1 MNWGPD
7 RDKAGGPELQSDN
20 EILRSAQND
29 MGDRAQKD
37 TDGSEARANI
47 AIVGG
52 GGHVGFP
59 LALAFADKG
68 LRVILYDTNPEVLD
82 TISSGKPPYFEK
94 GAQALL
100 DRALANGKL
109 SFSTHASS
117 VAAAPT
123 VIITIGTP
131 VDEFMNPVLRVI
143 GDCIDELLPYLSDEH
158 FVILRSTVYPGT
170 TQWLHNYLR
179 SRGKRALVAFCPERV
194 VQGFAIE
201 EISQHPQIISGT
213 TPEAETEA
221 ELVFS
226 LISPEVVRLTP
237 MEAEFAKLFSNA
249 YRYVHFAVANQF
261 YMMASSAGVDY
272 YRVLEGMKKNYPRAK
287 DLPGAGFA
295 SGPCLVK
302 DTMQLA
308 AFFNNQFTLG
318 HAAMLVN
325 EGMAYYVVDRLARQL
340 DLSQSVVGL
349 LGMAFKADSD
359 DIRASLS
366 YKLKKILKFRAKGV
380 LTTDPHV
387 GDDLELLPL
396 EDVLRQSDALVLCV
410 PHGAYR
416 GLRTGQTPVV
426 DVWNYLPDAVLI

>member
-1 MNWGPD
+1 M
-7 RDKAGGPELQSDN
+7 KVGGEDLQADIS
-20 EILRSAQND
+20 
-29 MGDRAQKD
+29 
-37 TDGSEARANI
+37 
-47 AIVGG
+47 IVGG

-59 LALAFADKG
+59 LALSFADKG
-68 LRVILYDTNPEVLD
+68 LRVVIYDTNPEVLA
-82 TISSGKPPYFEK
+82 TISSGRLPYFEK
-94 GAQALL
+94 GAQPLL
-100 DRALANGKL
+100 DQALANGRL
-109 SFSTHASS
+109 LFSSGPASI
-117 VAAAPT
+117 AAAPT

-143 GDCIDELLPYLSDEH
+143 GDCIDELLPYLNDH
-158 FVILRSTVYPGT
+158 HVIILRSTVYPGT
-170 TQWLHNYLR
+170 TQWLHHYLS

-194 VQGFAIE
+194 VQGLAIE

-213 TPEAETEA
+213 TPEAEAAA
-221 ELVFS
+221 EQVFS
-226 LISPEVVRLTP
+226 LIAPEVVRLTP

-308 AFFNNQFTLG
+308 AFYNNQFTLG

-325 EGMAYYVVDRLARQL
+325 EGMAYYVVDRLARRL
-340 DLSQSVVGL
+340 DLSQTVVGL

-366 YKLKKILKFRAKGV
+366 YKLKKILKFRAKDV

-387 GDDLELLPL
+387 VTDPELLPL
-396 EDVLRQSDALVLCV
+396 PDVLMGSDVLVLCV
-410 PHGAYR
+410 PHSAYR
-416 GLRTGQTPVV
+416 GLHTGQTPVV
-426 DVWNYLPDAVLI
+426 DVWNYLTDAVLI

>member
-1 MNWGPD
+1 M
-7 RDKAGGPELQSDN
+7 KA
-20 EILRSAQND
+20 SAEKMQADINV
-29 MGDRAQKD
+29 
-37 TDGSEARANI
+37 
-47 AIVGG
+47 VGG

-59 LALAFADKG
+59 LALSFADKG
-68 LRVILYDTNPEVLD
+68 LRVIIYDANPEVLA
-82 TISSGKPPYFEK
+82 TISSGKLPYFER
-94 GAQALL
+94 GAQPLL
-100 DRALANGKL
+100 DRALASGRL
-109 SFSTHASS
+109 LFSSDPAS
-117 VAAAPT
+117 VAVAPT

-143 GDCIDELLPYLSDEH
+143 GDCVDELLPYLTDDH
-158 FVILRSTVYPGT
+158 FIILRSTVYPGT
-170 TQWLHNYLR
+170 TQWLHNYLT
-179 SRGKRALVAFCPERV
+179 SRGKHPLVAFCPERV
-194 VQGFAIE
+194 VQGQAIE
-201 EISQHPQIISGT
+201 EISQHPQIISGV
-213 TPEAETEA
+213 TPEAEAAA
-221 ELVFS
+221 ERVFS

-287 DLPGAGFA
+287 DLPPAGFA

-308 AFFNNQFTLG
+308 AFYNNQFTLG

-325 EGMAYYVVDRLARQL
+325 EGMAYYVVDRLARRL
-340 DLSQSVVGL
+340 DLSQTVVGL

-387 GDDLELLPL
+387 QSDPELLPL
-396 EDVLRQSDALVLCV
+396 EDVLKGSDALVLCV
-410 PHGAYR
+410 PHSAYR
-416 GLRTGQTPVV
+416 GLRTGTTPVV
-426 DVWNYLPDAVLI
+426 DVWNYLPDAVSI